1 MTIADTLRIAT
12 RESRLAL
19 WQAEHVAARL
29 RSAHPTLQVELVPMT
44 TRGDQILDR
53 SLSKIGGK
61 GLFIKEL
68 EYAML
73 DGRADIAVHSMKDV
87 PAEMPPQF
95 VIAAILER
103 ENPQDAL
110 VCTRFGE
117 LVELPERAVVGTSSL
132 RRQSQLLATRPD
144 LVVKPLRGNVDTRLA
159 KFDRGEFDAIVLA
172 AAGLTRLKLTAR
184 IAQHLPV
191 TVCLPAIGQ
200 GAIGIECRDGD
211 SKVLQLLSTLHHPAT
226 AIEVTAERALNAAL
240 GGSCHSPI
248 AGFATIGENN
258 SLRLEGFVGDPC
270 GAHVVRAHLTA
281 DGPVPDPQALGGAL
295 ADEMKKQGALEILAS
310 IEGTQ

>member
-1 MTIADTLRIAT
+1 MTDTVRIAT

-29 RSAHPTLQVELVPMT
+29 RVAHPGLRVELVPMT

-68 EYAML
+68 EHALL

-87 PAEMPPQF
+87 PAELPPEF
-95 VIAAILER
+95 AIAAILER

-110 VCTRFGE
+110 VCTKFDQ
-117 LVELPERAVVGTSSL
+117 LDKLPEGAVVGTSSL
-132 RRQSQLLATRPD
+132 RRQSQLLAARPD
-144 LVVKPLRGNVDTRLA
+144 LTVRPLRGNVDTRLA
-159 KFDRGEFDAIVLA
+159 KFDRGEFDAIILA
-172 AAGLTRLKLTAR
+172 AAGLTRLKLHDR

-191 TVCLPAIGQ
+191 SQCLPAIGQ
-200 GAIGIECRDGD
+200 GAIGVECRDGD
-211 SKVLQLLSTLHHPAT
+211 SNVISLLAALHDAT
-226 AIEVTAERALNAAL
+226 TASQVTAERALNAAL

-248 AGFATIGENN
+248 AGYATTDAQNN
-258 SLRLEGFVGDPC
+258 LQLEGFVGDAC
-270 GAHVVRAHLTA
+270 GARVIRAA
-281 DGPVPDPQALGGAL
+281 VSAEGKPSDPEALGRAL
-295 ADEMKKQGALEILAS
+295 AAIMTERGALEILAS
-310 IEGTQ
+310 VEAVQ